1 MYKVKYECDLLG
13 NHMAPII
20 ELCEIDIITFNNAF
34 DAVLFIEE
42 CTSSITK
49 VEEIIPWMAKNQDLF
64 IENRRIEKP
73 FSKFKDDIANIHLII
88 NENDFKQ
95 LI

>member
-34 DAVLFIEE
+34 DAVLFIE
-42 CTSSITK
+42 
-49 VEEIIPWMAKNQDLF
+49 
-64 IENRRIEKP
+64 NRRIEKP